1 MESNKTA
8 SHLSIILDKIKVF
21 VENSEHMNHASV
33 DSPVLH
39 RQLLLQLGDRLRRL
53 RKARKMTAVDMSN
66 RAGISRTTLY
76 AVEAGDPGPSMG
88 TYLRVMGE
96 LGVASDLAFLAGD
109 LVNAPPADSAAARSH
124 RPAPQVQIV
133 VRTDNKGH
141 QAQDL
146 LSLALHEEAVE
157 LVRANPK
164 LLEEAKRTIER
175 WISVGNKQSL
185 SLFMEWLKILQEEQ
199 WGKVLG
205 RSRHAQELRQA
216 SPLPTVLPDEV
227 RERILRDMSNLKK
240 GVVVGHGVT
249 TP

>member
-1 MESNKTA
+1 MPS
-8 SHLSIILDKIKVF
+8 SS
-21 VENSEHMNHASV
+21 
-33 DSPVLH
+33 DSSVLH

-53 RKARKMTAVDMSN
+53 RKARNMTAVEMAQ

-109 LVNAPPADSAAARSH
+109 MVHMAPADSAAGRSH
-124 RPAPQVQIV
+124 RPTPQVQIV
-133 VRTDNKGH
+133 VRTDNRGH

-146 LSLALHEEAVE
+146 LSLALHQEAVE
-157 LVRANPK
+157 LVRANPV
-164 LLEEAKRTIER
+164 LLEKAKRTTESWIEG
-175 WISVGNKQSL
+175 GNKQSHG
-185 SLFMEWLKILQEEQ
+185 LFLEWLKILQGQQ
-199 WGKVLG
+199 WTKVLG

-216 SPLPTVLPDEV
+216 SPLPTVLPEDV
-227 RERILRDMSNLKK
+227 RARILSDVSNLKK
-240 GVVVGHGVT
+240 GVVVGQGGA

>member
-1 MESNKTA
+1 MDKTA
-8 SHLSIILDKIKVF
+8 IF
-21 VENSEHMNHASV
+21 AENYGHMNHASP
-33 DSPVLH
+33 DSPILH

-53 RKARKMTAVDMSN
+53 RKARKMTAVEMAN

-76 AVEAGDPGPSMG
+76 ALEAGDPGPSIG

-109 LVNAPPADSAAARSH
+109 LVHAAPADSAAARSH
-124 RPAPQVQIV
+124 RPTPQVQIV
-133 VRTDNKGH
+133 VRTDNRGH

-146 LSLALHEEAVE
+146 LSLALHEEAVD

-164 LLEEAKRTIER
+164 LLEQAKCTTER
-175 WISVGNKQSL
+175 WIGAGNKQSH
-185 SLFMEWLKILQEEQ
+185 SLFLEWLKILQDEQ

-227 RERILRDMSNLKK
+227 RERILRDVSNLKK
-240 GVVVGHGVT
+240 GVVVGQDGA